1 MIYSNVPNPP
11 AKFTASMYGKT
22 VTIELDHSDFD
33 LTELMDVFKGL
44 TIASGFE
51 MNSWNNVIKELSA
64 EIHDTETEDLREKL
78 NEWKNEDEDE
88 FKDLRHNTDTKAGLD
103 EWKARNGFGS
113 WPADSEGHEFIEWGD
128 EDDEMIEEE
137 IDEEDANKRMD
148 IIGQNGNEGTHYGF
162 DWDNTYEGE
171 TNDILTNINDS
182 IQIIKDRMVDIDL
195 KMDNIDE
202 QLGILNA
209 DVANIELNIEH
220 PLKRTLLNAKE
231 VYDKSVI
238 ETGRQL
244 FKKQKEAMDKYN
256 AFNDVVD
263 METGEVSATNE
274 VTNNGGFDGKALF
287 TPYKKKPNQKV
298 TEKVIGKW
306 QTDNKTKEVVKLDKT
321 KVRKGKIK
329 DLKK

>member
-1 MIYSNVPNPP
+1 
-11 AKFTASMYGKT
+11 MYGKT

-33 LTELMDVFKGL
+33 LTELMEVFKGL

-51 MNSWNNVIKELSA
+51 INSWNNVIKDLSA
-64 EIHDTETEDLREKL
+64 EIHDNEREDLKEKL
-78 NEWKNEDEDE
+78 NEWKTDENDEDE
-88 FKDLRHNTDTKAGLD
+88 FKDLRHS
-103 EWKARNGFGS
+103 FGS
-113 WPADSEGHEFIEWGD
+113 WAADSEGYENNK
-128 EDDEMIEEE
+128 EDYEGQFKDWESETPIEEE
-137 IDEEDANKRMD
+137 IDEEEANRRMD
-148 IIGQNGNEGTHYGF
+148 IIGQNGNEGTHYTY
-162 DWDNTYEGE
+162 DWDDTIKKYEYE
-171 TNDILTNINDS
+171 SNDILHNINDS
-182 IQIIKDRMVDIDL
+182 ITLIKDRMIDIDL

-263 METGEVSATNE
+263 MDNGEVSATNE
-274 VTNNGGFDGKALF
+274 VSNNGGFDGKALF

>member
-1 MIYSNVPNPP
+1 MIYSNAPNPP

-33 LTELMDVFKGL
+33 LTELMEVFKGL

-51 MNSWNNVIKELSA
+51 MNSWNNVIKDLSA
-64 EIHDTETEDLREKL
+64 EIHDNEREDLKEKL
-78 NEWKNEDEDE
+78 NEWKMDENDEDDEDE
-88 FKDLRHNTDTKAGLD
+88 FKHEDLRHSTPNDRLD

-113 WPADSEGHEFIEWGD
+113 WTADSEGYESNID
-128 EDDEMIEEE
+128 AEEE
-137 IDEEDANKRMD
+137 MKKYAMD
-148 IIGQNGNEGTHYGF
+148 IIGQNGNEGTHY
-162 DWDNTYEGE
+162 TYEWDDNIKGYDYE
-171 TNDILTNINDS
+171 SNTILNSINDS
-182 IQIIKDRMVDIDL
+182 ITLIKDRMIDIDL

-263 METGEVSATNE
+263 MDNGEVSATNE
-274 VTNNGGFDGKALF
+274 VSNNGGFDGKALF